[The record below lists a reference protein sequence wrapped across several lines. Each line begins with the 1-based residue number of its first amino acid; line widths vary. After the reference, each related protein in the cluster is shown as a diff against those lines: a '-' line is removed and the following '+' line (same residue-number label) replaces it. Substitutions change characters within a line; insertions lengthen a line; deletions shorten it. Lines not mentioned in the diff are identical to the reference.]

1 MNEVYVVRN
10 QLGQYWGKK
19 KRWVDGT
26 RARKVQTCR
35 HEDEAINLLVELGAR
50 DIDLRGEVLAVPVN
64 ERGLPVV
71 QPSEHLLPDEDEE
84 VLAEVTT
91 ESEDGGDVDVESS
104 PETDAETD
112 PALT

>member
-50 DIDLRGEVLAVPVN
+50 DIDLRGEVLAVAVS

-71 QPSEHLLPDEDEE
+71 QPSEHLLPDEEDE
-84 VLAEVTT
+84 VLAEAA
-91 ESEDGGDVDVESS
+91 EGSGDNADVDVESS
-104 PETDAETD
+104 PEVDPEID